1 MENELYPGHAEEL
14 RRREELSSRLDR
26 AHAAVLPGALRE
38 AFGGEPVMAE
48 GHKLQPVTLGLTAN
62 LERIKSPLLE
72 IVRIMREEFSR
83 TASENPEGINGNSP
97 GLQSGVKD
105 NPSSCANHGEAAARS
120 ANLIFDQIKQRV
132 SQLKFAEEQI
142 AETCFV
148 FVCPQKRV
156 RQLLDAGRDKFRET
170 AMEELGDKLHPAQ
183 MAALQRA
190 CAQHY
195 VASFATII
203 GYGTPPPEDGAVV
216 FRQPSPGAVTGSVG
230 G

>member
-1 MENELYPGHAEEL
+1 MEQELYPGHAEEM
-14 RRREELSSRLDR
+14 RKRAELQERLDR

-38 AFGGEPVMAE
+38 AFGGEPARVLAD
-48 GHKLQPVTLGLTAN
+48 GHQGHELQPVTLGLTAN
-62 LERIKSPLLE
+62 LERIKSPLLDV
-72 IVRIMREEFSR
+72 VRIMREVFSR
-83 TASENPEGINGNSP
+83 SEAESSSLDKMTEVRERIGNEI
-97 GLQSGVKD
+97 QF
-105 NPSSCANHGEAAARS
+105 H
-120 ANLIFDQIKQRV
+120 
-132 SQLKFAEEQI
+132 EEQV

-156 RQLLDAGRDKFRET
+156 RKLLDAGRDKFREA

-203 GYGTPPPEDGAVV
+203 GYGSPPPEGDSVV
-216 FRQPSPGAVTGSVG
+216 FRQPSPGAVTGSAG
-230 G
+230 GSTSSAH

>member
-1 MENELYPGHAEEL
+1 METQANYNELYPGHAEEM
-14 RRREELSSRLDR
+14 RKREDLAARLDR

-38 AFGGEPVMAE
+38 AFGGEPARAN
-48 GHKLQPVTLGLTAN
+48 GHELQPVTLGLTAN
-62 LERIKSPLLE
+62 LERIKSPLLDV
-72 IVRIMREEFSR
+72 VRIMREVFSR
-83 TASENPEGINGNSP
+83 NEAESSSSP
-97 GLQSGVKD
+97 DKMAEVRERIGKEIQ
-105 NPSSCANHGEAAARS
+105 
-120 ANLIFDQIKQRV
+120 FQ
-132 SQLKFAEEQI
+132 EEQV

-156 RQLLDAGRDKFRET
+156 RKLLDAGRDKFRDA

-203 GYGTPPPEDGAVV
+203 SYGSPPPEGDAVV
-216 FRQPSPGAVTGSVG
+216 FRQPSPGEVTGSAG